1 MNIQQGCRT
10 ASTLLPILIAIGGLV
25 TSGMACARP
34 ARATPPNILLI
45 MTDDQGYG
53 DLGVHG
59 NPRIKTPNL
68 DRLAK
73 ESVRLKNFFACPVC
87 SPTRAS
93 LMTGRY
99 NYRTGVVD
107 TYIGRSLMYPDETT
121 TAEILKAGGYKTGI
135 FGKWHLGD
143 NYPLRAIDQGFQE
156 ALIIKG
162 GGLAQPS
169 DPAGSEGYFNPI
181 LMANGRE
188 RRCPGYCSDIYT
200 DAAIEFIRAA
210 GDSPFFTYLA
220 FNAPHSPLQVPAKD
234 LEAYDG
240 IDLSNA
246 AFPKIGNPLPGLG
259 MPKVTAKVYAMVS
272 NVDANVGR
280 VLAALDAEKLAD
292 NTIVIFLTDNGPHS
306 ARFNAGMRGYKGT
319 VYEGGI
325 HVPCYVRWP
334 SHLRAGLVVEPIAAH
349 IDLLPTL
356 VDAAGLKLPGDLKVD
371 GKSLL
376 PLLEARPGVDWPDR
390 KLFFQW
396 HRGDAP
402 EMGRAFAVRT
412 ERYKLVG
419 PEPIPKPGQPKPDL
433 PEPELYD
440 LRTDP
445 YETRNIADEHQEIAA
460 RLLDN
465 YRAWFRDVS
474 ATRGFDP
481 PRIQIGT
488 AHENPTVLTRQDWR
502 GPHANWKQDGFGV
515 WEIEAPQAGTYDV
528 SIRHTPRP
536 EPAEAHLALGPVNV
550 EQKTD
555 PGSQICTFRAVEI
568 PSGKFQLEAWLGNDK
583 NKTGGGVQ
591 DVSVRRVDPVRP
603 D

>member
-1 MNIQQGCRT
+1 MNILQGRRT
-10 ASTLLPILIAIGGLV
+10 ASVLFAAGFVLI
-25 TSGMACARP
+25 SGW
-34 ARATPPNILLI
+34 ARAAAAPSSRPNIVLI

-53 DLGVHG
+53 DLGIHG
-59 NPRIKTPNL
+59 NPQIKTPNL
-68 DRLAK
+68 DRFAK

-121 TAEILKAGGYKTGI
+121 IAEILEAGGYKTGI

-156 ALIIKG
+156 ALVIKG

-169 DPAGSEGYFNPI
+169 DPAGSSGYFDPI
-181 LMANGRE
+181 LMANGQE
-188 RRCPGYCSDIYT
+188 RRCSGYCSDIYT
-200 DAAIEFIRAA
+200 DAAIKFIRSA
-210 GDSPFFTYLA
+210 GKSPFFTYLA
-220 FNAPHSPLQVPAKD
+220 FNAPHSPLQVPARD
-234 LEAYDG
+234 LEAYNG
-240 IDLSNA
+240 VDLSNA
-246 AFPKIGNPLPGLG
+246 AFPKIGNPLPGPG
-259 MPKVTAKVYAMVS
+259 EPKVTAKVYAMVS

-280 VLAALDAEKLAD
+280 LLAVLDAEKLAE

-325 HVPCYVRWP
+325 HVPCYIRWP
-334 SHLRAGLVVEPIAAH
+334 KHLRAGLVVEPIAAH

-356 VDAAGLKLPGDLKVD
+356 VEAAGLKLPGDLKID
-371 GKSLL
+371 GMSLL
-376 PLLEARPGVDWPDR
+376 PLLEARPGVNWPDR

-419 PEPIPKPGQPKPDL
+419 PEPIPKPGQAKPDL
-433 PEPELYD
+433 PEPALYD

-445 YETRNIADEHQEIAA
+445 YENQNVADEHQEIAA
-460 RLLDN
+460 RLLDS

-474 ATRGFDP
+474 ATRGYDP

-488 AHENPTVLTRQDWR
+488 THENPTVLTRQDWR

-515 WEIEAPQAGTYDV
+515 WEVEAPHAGTYDV
-528 SIRHTPRP
+528 AIRHTPRP
-536 EPAEAHLALGPVNV
+536 EPAEAHLAVGPVNV

-555 PGSQICTFRAVEI
+555 PGSQLCTFRSVRI
-568 PSGKFQLEAWLGNDK
+568 PSGRFRIEAWLGADK
-583 NKTGGGVQ
+583 TKSGGGVL
-591 DVSVRRVDPVRP
+591 DVSLTQVDRDIPSARGS
-603 D
+603 